1 MNKPANPCGCTHT
14 HTHTHTHAFYQMQT
28 LVKFAKACL
37 LYSKI

>member
-1 MNKPANPCGCTHT
+1 MNKPANPCGCT